1 LQERSLCFCIIQ
13 EVQTTPSSQIGM
25 ATAYSP
31 TYSILSH
38 NSTTEV
44 HLVSQ
49 TKIMR
54 CYCISCNASKF
65 SLHFSSS
72 SWRSTSFIFMFSY
85 QARMPHF
92 TIMIVCRYLVKT
104 CREAGIT
111 LNCAPNPNLG
121 HLLAFLCQLLK
132 PSSGKMLALQNHPS
146 LSLYCEVAQNKKC
159 SRLKDN
165 QDVKH

>member
-1 LQERSLCFCIIQ
+1 
-13 EVQTTPSSQIGM
+13 M
-25 ATAYSP
+25 YSP

-38 NSTTEV
+38 DSTTEV

-54 CYCISCNASKF
+54 CYCIHAMLQSSCSIFPALLEDLLHSF
-65 SLHFSSS
+65 SCSAIKPECH
-72 SWRSTSFIFMFSY
+72 I
-85 QARMPHF
+85 HF

-121 HLLAFLCQLLK
+121 HLLAFLCQLLNPTSHHLEK
-132 PSSGKMLALQNHPS
+132 CLPCRTTH
-146 LSLYCEVAQNKKC
+146 LYHCI
-159 SRLKDN
+159 
-165 QDVKH
+165 VKWPKTRNEAG